1 MNKLFILII
10 FILGYSFSGKAQ
22 DTISNE
28 NENPIQ
34 KQFEDLIESSNNY
47 QEYKVVN
54 YDDLIKLKNNTNSY
68 IQTLKNQISTGKK
81 TAANQKKEIN
91 NLETEL
97 KSTQQNLQQVNEE
110 KDNIVF
116 LGLPLTKG
124 TYMAMMWG
132 IVALLILALL
142 FFIYKFKN
150 SNSVTKEARK
160 RLDDTEREFDDYKK
174 KALEKEQRLGRL
186 LQDEKNKVNRMNS

>member
-1 MNKLFILII
+1 MNKQQEF
-10 FILGYSFSGKAQ
+10 Q
-22 DTISNE
+22 E
-28 NENPIQ
+28 
-34 KQFEDLIESSNNY
+34 LIESSNNY

-54 YDDLIKLKNNTNSY
+54 YDDLIDLRDNTNDY
-68 IQTLKNQISTGKK
+68 IQELKDQITVGKN
-81 TAANQKKEIN
+81 TADQQEDEIA
-91 NLETEL
+91 NLEGEL
-97 KSTQQNLQQVNEE
+97 KTTQQDLQKVTEE

-132 IVALLILALL
+132 IVAILILALL

-150 SNSVTKEARK
+150 SNSVTKEAKK
-160 RLDDTEREFDDYKK
+160 RLDDTEREFDAYKK

>member
-1 MNKLFILII
+1 MNKLLITLLI
-10 FILGYSFSGKAQ
+10 FTAFTLKSNAQ
-22 DTISNE
+22 DSISTT
-28 NENPIQ
+28 NPIQ
-34 KQFEDLIESSNNY
+34 QEFQELIESSNNY

-54 YDDLIKLKNNTNSY
+54 YDDLIDLRNNTNDY
-68 IQTLKNQISTGKK
+68 IQELKDQITVGKN
-81 TAANQKKEIN
+81 TADQQVDEIA
-91 NLETEL
+91 NLEGEL
-97 KSTQQNLQQVNEE
+97 KTTQQDLQKVTEE

-132 IVALLILALL
+132 IVAILILALL

-150 SNSVTKEARK
+150 SNSVTKEAKK
-160 RLDDTEREFDDYKK
+160 RLDDTEREFDAYKK

>member
-1 MNKLFILII
+1 MNKLLITLLI
-10 FILGYSFSGKAQ
+10 FTAFTLKSNAQ
-22 DTISNE
+22 DSISTT
-28 NENPIQ
+28 NPIQ
-34 KQFEDLIESSNNY
+34 QEFQELIESSNNY

-54 YDDLIKLKNNTNSY
+54 YDDLIDLRNNTNDY
-68 IQTLKNQISTGKK
+68 IQELKDQITVGKN
-81 TAANQKKEIN
+81 TADQQVDEIA
-91 NLETEL
+91 NLEGEL
-97 KSTQQNLQQVNEE
+97 KTTQQDLQKVTEE

-132 IVALLILALL
+132 IVAILILALL
-142 FFIYKFKN
+142 FFIYKYKN
-150 SNSVTKEARK
+150 SNSVTKEAKK
-160 RLDDTEREFDDYKK
+160 RLDDTEREFDAYKK

>member
-1 MNKLFILII
+1 MNKLLITLLI
-10 FILGYSFSGKAQ
+10 FTAFTLKSNAQ
-22 DTISNE
+22 DSISTT
-28 NENPIQ
+28 NPIQ
-34 KQFEDLIESSNNY
+34 QEFQELIESSNNY

-54 YDDLIKLKNNTNSY
+54 YDDLIDLRDNTNDY
-68 IQTLKNQISTGKK
+68 IQELKDQITVGKN
-81 TAANQKKEIN
+81 TADQQEDEIA
-91 NLETEL
+91 NLEGEL
-97 KSTQQNLQQVNEE
+97 KTTQQDLQKVTEE

-132 IVALLILALL
+132 IVAILILALL

-150 SNSVTKEARK
+150 SNSVTKEAKK
-160 RLDDTEREFDDYKK
+160 RLDDTEREFDAYKK

>member
-1 MNKLFILII
+1 MNKLLITLLI
-10 FILGYSFSGKAQ
+10 FTAFTLKTNAQ
-22 DTISNE
+22 DSISTT
-28 NENPIQ
+28 NPIQ
-34 KQFEDLIESSNNY
+34 QEFQELIESSNNY

-54 YDDLIKLKNNTNSY
+54 YDDLIDLRDNTNDY
-68 IQTLKNQISTGKK
+68 IQELKDQITVGKN
-81 TAANQKKEIN
+81 TADQQVEEIA
-91 NLETEL
+91 NLEGEL
-97 KSTQQNLQQVNEE
+97 KTTQQNLQKVTEE

-116 LGLPLTKG
+116 LGMPLTKG

-132 IVALLILALL
+132 IVAILIIALL

-150 SNSVTKEARK
+150 SNAVTKEAKK
-160 RLDDTEREFDDYKK
+160 RLDDTEKEFDIYKK

>member
-1 MNKLFILII
+1 MNKLLITLLI
-10 FILGYSFSGKAQ
+10 FTAFTLKNNAQ
-22 DTISNE
+22 DSISTT
-28 NENPIQ
+28 NPIQ
-34 KQFEDLIESSNNY
+34 QEFQELIESSNNY

-54 YDDLIKLKNNTNSY
+54 YDDLIDLRDNTNDY
-68 IQTLKNQISTGKK
+68 IQELKDQITVGKN
-81 TAANQKKEIN
+81 TADQQVDEIA
-91 NLETEL
+91 NLEGEL
-97 KSTQQNLQQVNEE
+97 KTTQQDLQKVTEE

-132 IVALLILALL
+132 IVAILILALL
-142 FFIYKFKN
+142 FFIYKYKN
-150 SNSVTKEARK
+150 SNSVTKEAKK
-160 RLDDTEREFDDYKK
+160 RLDDTEREFDAYKK

>member
-1 MNKLFILII
+1 MNKLLITLLI
-10 FILGYSFSGKAQ
+10 FTAFTLQSNAQ
-22 DTISNE
+22 DSISTT
-28 NENPIQ
+28 NPIQ
-34 KQFEDLIESSNNY
+34 QEFQELIESSNNY

-54 YDDLIKLKNNTNSY
+54 YDDLIDLRNNTNDY
-68 IQTLKNQISTGKK
+68 IQELKDQITVGKN
-81 TAANQKKEIN
+81 TADQQVDEIA
-91 NLETEL
+91 NLEGEL
-97 KSTQQNLQQVNEE
+97 KTTQQDLQKVTEE

-132 IVALLILALL
+132 IVAILILALL
-142 FFIYKFKN
+142 FFIYKYKN
-150 SNSVTKEARK
+150 SNSVTKEAKK
-160 RLDDTEREFDDYKK
+160 RLDDTEREFDAYKK

>member
-1 MNKLFILII
+1 MNKLLITLLI
-10 FILGYSFSGKAQ
+10 FTAFTLQSNAQ
-22 DTISNE
+22 DSISTT
-28 NENPIQ
+28 NPIQ
-34 KQFEDLIESSNNY
+34 QEFQELIESSNNY

-54 YDDLIKLKNNTNSY
+54 YDDLIDLRDNTNDY
-68 IQTLKNQISTGKK
+68 IQELKDQITVGKN
-81 TAANQKKEIN
+81 TADQQEDEIA
-91 NLETEL
+91 NLEGEL
-97 KSTQQNLQQVNEE
+97 KTTQQDLQKVTEE

-132 IVALLILALL
+132 IVAILILALL

-150 SNSVTKEARK
+150 SNSVTKEAKK
-160 RLDDTEREFDDYKK
+160 RLDDTEREFDAYKK

>member
-1 MNKLFILII
+1 MNKLLITLLI
-10 FILGYSFSGKAQ
+10 FTAFTLQSNAQ
-22 DTISNE
+22 DSISTT
-28 NENPIQ
+28 NPIQ
-34 KQFEDLIESSNNY
+34 QEFQELIESSNNY

-54 YDDLIKLKNNTNSY
+54 YDDLIDLRDNTNDY
-68 IQTLKNQISTGKK
+68 IQELKDQITVGKN
-81 TAANQKKEIN
+81 TADQQVDEIA
-91 NLETEL
+91 NLEGEL
-97 KSTQQNLQQVNEE
+97 KTTQQDLQKVTEE

-132 IVALLILALL
+132 IVAILILALL
-142 FFIYKFKN
+142 FFIYKYKN
-150 SNSVTKEARK
+150 SNSVTKEAKK
-160 RLDDTEREFDDYKK
+160 RLDDTEREFDAYKK

>member
-1 MNKLFILII
+1 MNKLLITLLI
-10 FILGYSFSGKAQ
+10 FTAFTLKSNAQ
-22 DTISNE
+22 DSISKT
-28 NENPIQ
+28 NPIQ
-34 KQFEDLIESSNNY
+34 QEFQELIESSNNY

-54 YDDLIKLKNNTNSY
+54 YDDLIDLRDNTNDY
-68 IQTLKNQISTGKK
+68 IQELKDQITVGKN
-81 TAANQKKEIN
+81 TADQQEEEIA
-91 NLETEL
+91 NLEKEL
-97 KSTQQNLQQVNEE
+97 KTTQQNLQKVTEE

-116 LGLPLTKG
+116 LGMPLTKG

-132 IVALLILALL
+132 IVAILILALL

-150 SNSVTKEARK
+150 SNAVTKEAKK
-160 RLDDTEREFDDYKK
+160 RLDDTERDFDDYKK

>member
-1 MNKLFILII
+1 MNKLLITLLI
-10 FILGYSFSGKAQ
+10 FTAFTLKTNAQ
-22 DTISNE
+22 DSISTT
-28 NENPIQ
+28 NPIQ
-34 KQFEDLIESSNNY
+34 QEFQELIESSNNY

-54 YDDLIKLKNNTNSY
+54 YDDLIDLRDNTNDY
-68 IQTLKNQISTGKK
+68 IQELKDQITVGKN
-81 TAANQKKEIN
+81 TADQQVEEIA
-91 NLETEL
+91 NLEGEL
-97 KSTQQNLQQVNEE
+97 KTTQQNLQKVTEE

-116 LGLPLTKG
+116 LGMPLTKG

-132 IVALLILALL
+132 IVAILILALL

-150 SNSVTKEARK
+150 SNAVTKEAKK
-160 RLDDTEREFDDYKK
+160 RLDDTEKEFDIYKK

>member
-1 MNKLFILII
+1 MNKLLITLLI
-10 FILGYSFSGKAQ
+10 FTAFTLKSNAQ
-22 DTISNE
+22 DSISTT
-28 NENPIQ
+28 NPIQ
-34 KQFEDLIESSNNY
+34 QEFQELIESSNNY

-54 YDDLIKLKNNTNSY
+54 YDDLIDLRDNTNDY
-68 IQTLKNQISTGKK
+68 IQELKDQITVGKN
-81 TAANQKKEIN
+81 TANQQEDEIA
-91 NLETEL
+91 NLEGEL
-97 KSTQQNLQQVNEE
+97 KTTQQDLQKVTEE

-132 IVALLILALL
+132 IVAILILALL

-150 SNSVTKEARK
+150 SNSVTKEAKK
-160 RLDDTEREFDDYKK
+160 RLDDTEREFDAYKK

>member
-1 MNKLFILII
+1 MNKLLITLLI
-10 FILGYSFSGKAQ
+10 FSGFTFTGNAQ
-22 DTISNE
+22 DSISKT
-28 NENPIQ
+28 NPIQ
-34 KQFEDLIESSNNY
+34 KEFQELIESSNNY

-54 YDDLIKLKNNTNSY
+54 YDELTKLRDNTNAY
-68 IQTLKNQISTGKK
+68 IQELKDQITVDKN
-81 TAANQKKEIN
+81 TANQQEEEIN
-91 NLETEL
+91 NLEAEL
-97 KSTQQNLQQVNEE
+97 KTTQQDLQEVREE

-132 IVALLILALL
+132 IVGILILALL

-150 SNSVTKEARK
+150 SNAVTKEARK
-160 RLDDTEREFDDYKK
+160 RLDDTERDFDEYKK

-186 LQDEKNKVNRMNS
+186 LQDEKNKQNKMNS

>member
-1 MNKLFILII
+1 MNKLLITLLI
-10 FILGYSFSGKAQ
+10 FTAFTLQSNAQ
-22 DTISNE
+22 DSISTT
-28 NENPIQ
+28 NPIQ
-34 KQFEDLIESSNNY
+34 QEFQELIESSNNY

-54 YDDLIKLKNNTNSY
+54 YDDLIDLRDNTNDYIQKLKDQITVGKNTAD
-68 IQTLKNQISTGKK
+68 QQED
-81 TAANQKKEIN
+81 EIA
-91 NLETEL
+91 NLEGEL
-97 KSTQQNLQQVNEE
+97 KTTQQDLQKVTEE

-132 IVALLILALL
+132 IVAILILALL

-150 SNSVTKEARK
+150 SNSVTKEAKK
-160 RLDDTEREFDDYKK
+160 RLDDTEREFDAYKK

>member
-1 MNKLFILII
+1 MNKLLITLLI
-10 FILGYSFSGKAQ
+10 FTAFTLKSNAQ
-22 DTISNE
+22 DSISTT
-28 NENPIQ
+28 NPIQ
-34 KQFEDLIESSNNY
+34 QEFQELIESSNNY

-54 YDDLIKLKNNTNSY
+54 YDDLIDLRDNTNDY
-68 IQTLKNQISTGKK
+68 IQELKDQITVGKN
-81 TAANQKKEIN
+81 TADQQVDEIA
-91 NLETEL
+91 NLEGEL
-97 KSTQQNLQQVNEE
+97 KTTQQDLQKVTEE

-132 IVALLILALL
+132 IVAILILALL
-142 FFIYKFKN
+142 FFIYKYKN
-150 SNSVTKEARK
+150 SNSVTKEAKK
-160 RLDDTEREFDDYKK
+160 RLDDTEGEFDAYKK

>member
-1 MNKLFILII
+1 MNKLLITLLI
-10 FILGYSFSGKAQ
+10 FTAFTLKSNAQ
-22 DTISNE
+22 DSISTT
-28 NENPIQ
+28 NPIQ
-34 KQFEDLIESSNNY
+34 QEFQELIESSNNY

-54 YDDLIKLKNNTNSY
+54 YDDLINLRDNTNDY
-68 IQTLKNQISTGKK
+68 IQELKDQITVGKN
-81 TAANQKKEIN
+81 TADQQEDEIA
-91 NLETEL
+91 NLEGEL
-97 KSTQQNLQQVNEE
+97 KTTQQDLQKVTEE

-132 IVALLILALL
+132 IVAILILALL

-150 SNSVTKEARK
+150 SNSVTKEAKK
-160 RLDDTEREFDDYKK
+160 RLDDTEREFDAYKK

>member
-1 MNKLFILII
+1 MNKLLITLLI
-10 FILGYSFSGKAQ
+10 FTAFTLQSNAQ
-22 DTISNE
+22 DSISTT
-28 NENPIQ
+28 NPIQ
-34 KQFEDLIESSNNY
+34 QEFQELIESSNNY

-54 YDDLIKLKNNTNSY
+54 YDDLIDLRNNTNDY
-68 IQTLKNQISTGKK
+68 IQELKDQITVGKN
-81 TAANQKKEIN
+81 TADQQVDEIA
-91 NLETEL
+91 NLEGEL
-97 KSTQQNLQQVNEE
+97 KTTQQDLQKVTEE

-132 IVALLILALL
+132 IVAILILALL

-150 SNSVTKEARK
+150 SNSVTKEAKK
-160 RLDDTEREFDDYKK
+160 RLDDTEREFDAYKK

>member
-1 MNKLFILII
+1 MNKLLITLLI
-10 FILGYSFSGKAQ
+10 FTAFTLKSNAQ
-22 DTISNE
+22 DSISTT
-28 NENPIQ
+28 NPIQ
-34 KQFEDLIESSNNY
+34 QEFQELIESSNNY

-54 YDDLIKLKNNTNSY
+54 YDDLIDLRDNTNDY
-68 IQTLKNQISTGKK
+68 IQELKDQITVGKN
-81 TAANQKKEIN
+81 TADQQEDEIA
-91 NLETEL
+91 NLEGEL
-97 KSTQQNLQQVNEE
+97 KTTQQDLQKVTEE

-132 IVALLILALL
+132 IVAILILALL
-142 FFIYKFKN
+142 FFIYKYKN
-150 SNSVTKEARK
+150 SNSVTKEAKK
-160 RLDDTEREFDDYKK
+160 RLDDTEREFDAYKK

>member
-1 MNKLFILII
+1 MNKLLITLLI
-10 FILGYSFSGKAQ
+10 FTAFTLKSNAQ
-22 DTISNE
+22 DSISKT
-28 NENPIQ
+28 NPIQ
-34 KQFEDLIESSNNY
+34 QEFQELIESSNNY

-54 YDDLIKLKNNTNSY
+54 YDDLIDLRDNTNDY
-68 IQTLKNQISTGKK
+68 IQELKDQITVGKN
-81 TAANQKKEIN
+81 TADQQEEEIA
-91 NLETEL
+91 NLEGEL
-97 KSTQQNLQQVNEE
+97 KTTQQNLQKVTEE

-116 LGLPLTKG
+116 LGMPLTKG

-132 IVALLILALL
+132 IVAILILALL

-150 SNSVTKEARK
+150 SNAVTKEAKK
-160 RLDDTEREFDDYKK
+160 RLDDTERDFDDYKK